1 MRYAADMTEPSPPL
15 LQLTG
20 CTVLRDGRAILSV
33 DDLVLR
39 AGEHVT
45 VLGPNGAGKSTLI
58 RLLTRDVRPLAHEDG
73 SPAVLLLGRERWA
86 ISEAR
91 RAMGI
96 VSSSLQEDYDVAVTV
111 RDTVVSG
118 FFGSI
123 GLYRHMSVTPAM
135 LAKADSLLE
144 LLAITHLADRTM
156 DTLSTGEARR
166 ALIARALVHDPAVLV
181 LDEPTD
187 GLDPAGQHHVLR
199 AVSAVARAGTAV
211 VLVTHHVSDI
221 VPEVTRVITIK
232 DGRILHDGPK
242 ADMLTDAPI
251 SELFGFPAHLEQ
263 RDGWYRLW

>member
-1 MRYAADMTEPSPPL
+1 
-15 LQLTG
+15 LQLTD
-20 CTVLRDGRAILSV
+20 CTVVADGRANLSV
-33 DDLVLR
+33 DYLMLH

-45 VLGPNGAGKSTLI
+45 ILGPNGAGKSTLI

-73 SPAVLLLGRERWA
+73 SPAVLLLGRQRWA

-96 VSSSLQEDYDVAVTV
+96 VSDSLQDDYDVAVTV
-111 RDTVVSG
+111 RDTVISG
-118 FFGSI
+118 FFASI
-123 GLYRHMSVTPAM
+123 GLYRHMAVTPDM
-135 LAKADSLLE
+135 ETKADELLE
-144 LLAITHLADRTM
+144 LLAITHLAARTM

-166 ALIARALVHDPAVLV
+166 ALIARALVHDPMVLV

-187 GLDPAGQHHVLR
+187 GLDPAGQHHVLQ
-199 AVSAVARAGTAV
+199 AVSAVARAGHAV

-221 VPEVTRVITIK
+221 VPEVTRIVTLR

-242 ADMLTDAPI
+242 SELLADGPI
-251 SELFGFPAHLEQ
+251 SELFGFPAHLEA